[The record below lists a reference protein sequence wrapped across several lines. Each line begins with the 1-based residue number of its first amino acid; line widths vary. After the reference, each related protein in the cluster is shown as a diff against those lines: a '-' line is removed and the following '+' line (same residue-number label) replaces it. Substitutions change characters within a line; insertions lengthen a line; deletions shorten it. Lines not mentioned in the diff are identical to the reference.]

1 MNVLKLLDQ
10 LEDHIEGGSTIPFS
24 GKVMIDR
31 EVITELLKEIR
42 IQLPDEVKQA
52 QWIKE
57 ERNKILVD
65 AQNEADRIVH
75 HTQERVSELAEQDE
89 LVKMAKDKADEI
101 IEKAQLEADI
111 MKRNSIDYVDDIL
124 ESIQRNVSK
133 IVDTIGSNRE
143 ELSDMKE
150 KLEA

>member
-10 LEDHIEGGSTIPFS
+10 LEDHIESGSAIPFS

-31 EVITELLKEIR
+31 DVITELLKEIR

-57 ERNKILVD
+57 ERNKILGD

-75 HTQERVSELAEQDE
+75 NTQEKVSELAEQDE
-89 LVKMAKDKADEI
+89 LVRLAREKAEDI
-101 IEKAQLEADI
+101 IEKARTEATI
-111 MKRNSIDYVDDIL
+111 MKENSIEYVDDIL
-124 ESIQRNVSK
+124 DSIQSNINRIS
-133 IVDTIGSNRE
+133 DTISNNRE
-143 ELSDMKE
+143 ELKSMKE
-150 KLEA
+150 RIEA